1 MAVNTILAVNVL
13 DIEQEVYSDA
23 SGRYELNGQ
32 QSDRVQHQSERQ
44 NDENP
49 FQLPFIVKTAF
60 GEHVHK
66 KDATSIQIM
75 KAVRDTILQ

>member
-32 QSDRVQHQSERQ
+32 QSDRV
-44 NDENP
+44 
-49 FQLPFIVKTAF
+49 
-60 GEHVHK
+60 
-66 KDATSIQIM
+66 
-75 KAVRDTILQ
+75 